1 MRATHGSFYR
11 LVAVVLCLLIMPLPT
26 LSQGTSSSQPAG
38 QISAL
43 VPQATR
49 NGGNASVKDDV
60 MWNDLLRTEGA
71 GRARVSLRDGS
82 ILSLGSNSEL
92 KVVQHDP
99 LTQQTELELNYGRV
113 RSRVSQI
120 TKPGGRFQVK
130 TPIAVAGVVGTDF
143 VTIYE
148 GGHMQVMVLTGVVQV
163 IGLNGALL
171 ATINPGQMVDIVN
184 GHVIGPTQTPPSV
197 QQTTISQTNA
207 GTGAGSAG
215 SAAGGAGVGVAGSS
229 LLHTILVVVGAVA
242 ASSAVTVVTANT
254 PPGGSSSSGTP
265 CPDAP
270 ARRAAGRGG
279 GCTH

>member
-1 MRATHGSFYR
+1 MRATRSRFYR

-26 LSQGTSSSQPAG
+26 LSQGTSTSQPAG

-49 NGGNASVKDDV
+49 NGSNASVKDDV

-82 ILSLGSNSEL
+82 MLSLGSNSEL

-120 TKPGGRFQVK
+120 TKPGGKFQVK

-148 GGHMQVMVLTGVVQV
+148 SGHMQVVVFTGVVRV
-163 IGLNGALL
+163 MGLNGALL
-171 ATINPGQMVDIVN
+171 ATVNPGQMVDIVN
-184 GHVIGPTQTPPSV
+184 GHVVGPTQTPPGV
-197 QQTTISQTNA
+197 QQTTISQTNPGNA
-207 GTGAGSAG
+207 TGA
-215 SAAGGAGVGVAGSS
+215 AAGGGAGAGAAGSS

-279 GCTH
+279 SSCTH